1 MKSIIVVALT
11 LLLVACGCDAVAEPE
26 RSYTLGLEVDDSQ
39 DRYRYIATDDVD
51 IRVGDEVTFELA
63 NTGALIHD
71 LQVIDPDGTLLAKTP
86 PIAPG
91 ANTTVTVLFEE
102 AGFFRLNCVVDDH
115 LTAHEMQTFIE
126 VTDPTG

>member
-1 MKSIIVVALT
+1 MKSPIVVALT
-11 LLLVACGCDAVAEPE
+11 LLLVACGGDADAEPV
-26 RSYTLGLEVDDSQ
+26 RSYTLGLEVEDSE
-39 DRYRYIATDDVD
+39 DRYRYIATDEVD

-63 NTGALIHD
+63 NTGGLIHD
-71 LQVIDPDGTLLAKTP
+71 VQVIDPDGTLLAKSP

-91 ANTTVTVLFEE
+91 ANTAVTVLFEE
-102 AGFFRLNCVVDDH
+102 AGFFRLDCLVDDH

>member
-1 MKSIIVVALT
+1 MKFRIVIALT
-11 LLLVACGCDAVAEPE
+11 LLLVACGGDADAEPV
-26 RSYTLGLEVDDSQ
+26 RSYNLGIEVDDSE
-39 DRYRYIATDDVD
+39 DRYRYIATDEVD
-51 IRVGDEVTFELA
+51 IRVGDQVTFELA

-71 LQVIDPDGTLLAKTP
+71 VQVVDPDGTMLAKTE

-102 AGFFRLNCVVDDH
+102 AGFFRLNCLVDDH

-126 VTDPTG
+126 VTEPNA